1 MTSMILTRP
10 THMSKAGELV
20 ESLRSDPE
28 IMKAVEQGMEARL
41 EGRVKP
47 WSRVKK
53 ELGI

>member
-1 MTSMILTRP
+1 MTTIVLTRP
-10 THMSKAGELV
+10 TRTFKARELV

-28 IMKAVEQGMEARL
+28 IMEAVERGMEARL
-41 EGRVKP
+41 AGRVKP